1 MYVCCVE
8 DLQYVDLSLQEP
20 TNEID
25 KDLFYTLYSAYMKF
39 VLTVATN
46 TGEEQMWLFFFLVLL
61 SDLRPD
67 SSLEDQS
74 HGIIVIIKFLGMKQ
88 ELLNTLYSWNT
99 TELCGLRFA
108 GCVAT
113 YQITFRV

>member
-1 MYVCCVE
+1 
-8 DLQYVDLSLQEP
+8 
-20 TNEID
+20 
-25 KDLFYTLYSAYMKF
+25 MKF

-74 HGIIVIIKFLGMKQ
+74 HGIIVIIKFLGMK
-88 ELLNTLYSWNT
+88 
-99 TELCGLRFA
+99 
-108 GCVAT
+108 
-113 YQITFRV
+113 